1 MSKKAQN
8 TTNTTPES
16 SHSKLLAN
24 IANSLLST
32 GPKSEAGKV
41 RAAMNALKS
50 GP

>member
-1 MSKKAQN
+1 MSSKSKSG
-8 TTNTTPES
+8 TTPEIS
-16 SHSKLLAN
+16 QSKLLAN

>member
-1 MSKKAQN
+1 MSNKAQN
-8 TTNTTPES
+8 TTNKLPVS
-16 SHSKLLAN
+16 QSKLLAN